1 MRLGGIPEL
10 DDERV
15 AFEGLLNDAALHAA
29 AAAVNQAYLA
39 QTSFRR
45 RVDVLLHHRFNVA
58 RSKGVKVQR
67 VFDRDMDAQGL
78 LST

>member
-1 MRLGGIPEL
+1 MRLGSIPEL

-15 AFEGLLNDAALHAA
+15 AFEDLLNDAALNAA
-29 AAAVNQAYLA
+29 PAAVNQTHLA
-39 QTSFRR
+39 QPSFCRR
-45 RVDVLLHHRFNVA
+45 GDVLLDHGLDIT

-67 VFDRDMDAQGL
+67 VFNRDSDAQGL